1 MLAYLGCDGNDYDLI
16 AYLDTKIMVDPSTGQ
31 KGKKFLQNCKF
42 GTLQYC
48 LIRPLTALL
57 AIILD
62 RCHLYDEFDLGW
74 YNGYIYILIATNV
87 SVMYAFF
94 SLAAFYNELKTKLA
108 PFKPIGKFLC
118 IKFVIFFAFW
128 QSVLI
133 YGMVQLGWIR
143 SVGTVLFYRFY
154 YACLE

>member
-1 MLAYLGCDGNDYDLI
+1 MLAYLGCDENEYELI
-16 AYLDTKIMVDPSTGQ
+16 SYLEAKLDSSSGQ
-31 KGKKFLQNCKF
+31 KVGKKFLQKCKF

-48 LIRPLTALL
+48 LIRPLTAVL

-74 YNGYIYILIATNV
+74 YNGYIYILITINI
-87 SVMYAFF
+87 SVMYAFI
-94 SLAAFYNELKTKLA
+94 SLAAFYTELKTKLA

-133 YGMVQLGWIR
+133 YGMVQVGWIR
-143 SVGTVLFYRFY
+143 SIGNGIH
-154 YACLE
+154 YAIGSS